1 MPSFGVF
8 LPTFGYPAITTDHL
22 KAFAREAERL
32 GYESLQVADHP
43 IYTEGLAAFGQ
54 KGIYDPLVTLA
65 QLAAVTERIRI
76 GAGVLLVPL
85 RHPLML
91 AKMIS
96 TLDVASHGRVDMGVG
111 IGAYVPDYKAT
122 GIDFHTR
129 GRAYDE
135 ALDIMTRLWT
145 QDNVTFQGKFYRL
158 DTVSVEPKPHQKP
171 HPPLWFG
178 GGVQRTWERAARYG
192 AGWGP
197 WAPTLEHMKEG
208 MAAIREHAKK
218 LGRDLSRFRFI
229 CEGWTAI
236 GHDMGQCEDAVRPA
250 LTYFQKHHQM
260 DVGMDYMHTNSFIGP
275 PAKVADRIRQFLDIG
290 VTEFHFAFCPWESC
304 LESMRLMAEE
314 VLPRF
319 QGARSSGP
327 AA

>member
-8 LPTFGYPAITTDHL
+8 LPTFGYPAITMDHL
-22 KAFAREAERL
+22 KASAKEAERL
-32 GYESLQVADHP
+32 GFDSLQVADHP

-65 QLAAVTERIRI
+65 QLAAVTQRIRV

-91 AKMIS
+91 AKMIA

-111 IGAYVPDYKAT
+111 IGAYEPDYEST
-122 GIDFHTR
+122 GVTFKTR

-135 ALDIMTRLWT
+135 GLELMTRLWT
-145 QDNVTFQGKFYRL
+145 TDKVTFKGQFYQLDNVG
-158 DTVSVEPKPHQKP
+158 VEPKPHQKP

-178 GGVQRTWERAARYG
+178 GGVPRVWERAAKYG

-197 WAPTLEHMKEG
+197 WAPTIEHMKEG
-208 MAAIREHAKK
+208 MAAIKDQAKK
-218 LGRDLSRFRFI
+218 IGRDMAGFRFI
-229 CEGWTAI
+229 VEAWTAI
-236 GHDMGQCEDAVRPA
+236 GYDLSTCEDAVRPA
-250 LTYFQKHHQM
+250 LSYFIKHHQM
-260 DVGMDYMHTNSFIGP
+260 DIGMEFMHTNSFIGSP
-275 PAKVADRIRQFLDIG
+275 EKIADRIQQFVDIG
-290 VTEFHFAFCPWESC
+290 VTEFHFSFCPWESC